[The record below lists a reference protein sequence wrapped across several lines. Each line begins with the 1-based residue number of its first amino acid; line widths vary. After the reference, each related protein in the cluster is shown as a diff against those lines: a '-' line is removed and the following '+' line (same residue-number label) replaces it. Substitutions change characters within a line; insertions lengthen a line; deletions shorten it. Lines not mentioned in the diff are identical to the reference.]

1 MSTFDP
7 PSPSQEPPNPY
18 AAPLSDVRGVD
29 TEREAADD
37 SAAET
42 IRRLY
47 LGHEAAVKSLGS
59 LHYLGGFFGMLAVL
73 GMIAFLVNPAQG
85 EMRPLVVALVIAYC
99 LMTALNYAL
108 GYGLRH
114 LLTWARWTETA
125 FLLIGTLASVVG
137 MIALFV
143 TGQPELSVAYIFGL
157 LLYSYLLYLL
167 LSAKGAMVFSPG
179 YKEIIEKTPHIK
191 YKTSLIVKIA
201 IGLFVA
207 VVALAVIGAIF
218 GGKS

>member
-1 MSTFDP
+1 
-7 PSPSQEPPNPY
+7 
-18 AAPLSDVRGVD
+18 
-29 TEREAADD
+29 
-37 SAAET
+37 
-42 IRRLY
+42 
-47 LGHEAAVKSLGS
+47 
-59 LHYLGGFFGMLAVL
+59 
-73 GMIAFLVNPAQG
+73 
-85 EMRPLVVALVIAYC
+85 MRPLVVALVIAYC